1 MLGGMPRVPVEL
13 SARRAFACRISPDRW
28 LETLDEAHAF
38 LADRQMLTITA
49 SSSLP
54 SVFGACAPNPDP
66 LARGYASWPPDKWW
80 WPGALTEDAGV
91 RRTRLAGGHVLLVTS
106 GLFASIAPLC
116 LHELARADAGEYGAD
131 AQHLVRFLDSAG
143 ATVLGDAR
151 AALGWSS
158 QTMARTRTTLESV
171 GAVMS
176 DDIEFPARKG
186 GHIHTSRLSRVD
198 QLVGADPAASDD
210 AAHRQLL
217 RSAVRAAV
225 VAPRKEV
232 ERWFAWPAT
241 AVVDALLSEGH
252 LDLIDNHWLSVG
264 AARG

>member
-1 MLGGMPRVPVEL
+1 MG
-13 SARRAFACRISPDRW
+13 
-28 LETLDEAHAF
+28 
-38 LADRQMLTITA
+38 
-49 SSSLP
+49 
-54 SVFGACAPNPDP
+54 
-66 LARGYASWPPDKWW
+66 
-80 WPGALTEDAGV
+80 
-91 RRTRLAGGHVLLVTS
+91 

-116 LHELARADAGEYGAD
+116 LRELARADAGELGAD

-158 QTMARTRTTLESV
+158 QTMARTRTTLERV

-176 DDIEFPARKG
+176 DDIELPARKG
-186 GHIHTSRLSRVD
+186 GHVHTSRLSRVD
-198 QLVGADPAASDD
+198 QLVGADAAASDDD

-217 RSAVRAAV
+217 RAAVRAAV

-232 ERWFAWPAT
+232 ERWFAWPAA
-241 AVVDALLSEGH
+241 AVVDALVSEGH
-252 LDLIDNHWLSVG
+252 LNLIDNHWLSVG